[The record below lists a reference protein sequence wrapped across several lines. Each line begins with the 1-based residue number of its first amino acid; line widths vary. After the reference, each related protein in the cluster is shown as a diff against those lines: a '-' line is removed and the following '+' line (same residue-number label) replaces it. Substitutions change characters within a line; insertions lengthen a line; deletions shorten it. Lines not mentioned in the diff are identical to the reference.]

1 MQHRMVSLEK
11 VQNLLGQ
18 EGLADAEQQ
27 EGVEQPI
34 GRQQAACRAKETLR
48 AALPRELT
56 ARQLECVKLYY
67 FENMTEAQAA
77 EHLGISKPTVC
88 RHLQK
93 ARARLER
100 VIAYTEA
107 LHQYRAEPP
116 EG

>member
-1 MQHRMVSLEK
+1 MVSLEA

-18 EGLADAEQQ
+18 EDVGQQ
-27 EGVEQPI
+27 SSWRPSN
-34 GRQQAACRAKETLR
+34 RQSTNWRAKETLR

-77 EHLGISKPTVC
+77 KLLGVSKPTVC

-93 ARARLER
+93 ARKRLER
-100 VIAYTEA
+100 VITYTEA
-107 LHQYRAEPP
+107 LYQCRAAAP
-116 EG
+116 ED

>member
-27 EGVEQPI
+27 EGVEQ
-34 GRQQAACRAKETLR
+34 QAARRAKETLR